1 MNSKPILWICLQ
13 FPIGAGLGILFT
25 VPQFAVLAPLD
36 TKFAAQALALY
47 TFASSF
53 GQVRESRATI

>member
-1 MNSKPILWICLQ
+1 MLQ

-25 VPQFAVLAPLD
+25 VPQFPTLAPLD
-36 TKFAAQALALY
+36 TKLAAQALALY

-53 GQVRESRATI
+53 GQVRDSNYAI